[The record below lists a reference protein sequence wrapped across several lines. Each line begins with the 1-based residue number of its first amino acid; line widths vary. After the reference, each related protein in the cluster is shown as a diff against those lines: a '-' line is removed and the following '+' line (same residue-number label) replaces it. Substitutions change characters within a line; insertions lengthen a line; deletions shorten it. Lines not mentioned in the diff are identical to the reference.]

1 MSFFLGFLL
10 LVSAVLRGFNLP
22 VTPPELFGDEIDV
35 GFQAVSLF
43 KTGKDIN
50 NQPLPVYI
58 HSLSEWRA
66 PLLIYAT
73 VPTVALFG
81 NTIPGVRLPE
91 VVFGSIAPV
100 LLYLLVIKLTG
111 SKKLSAVSALFLAFS
126 PWHIHYSRAGFEVV
140 LLLDLVMAGTLL
152 FIKKSRL
159 WPVFFALSVYTYST
173 AVLFIPAW
181 TILLHFIFRT
191 RPKVSSLGVLTLL
204 LVPFIIS
211 LFFGKAGERFGTLSL
226 FSNPDVVA
234 SVLAFRGESALP
246 GENLLHNR
254 PETLFRYISAS
265 YLNAFSADFLFVRG
279 DPTMRHSWQVIGQ
292 QLPLTAPLLL
302 AGLAVALY
310 RKKWFWISW
319 LALAPIPAA
328 LTSDGGYHA
337 TRLFLLL
344 PPISFLTGLGFVWIL
359 SLFTPRLSKIVA
371 GIAILLIGGQFIWAY
386 HYYQVHY
393 PVRSWRWWQTGFR
406 QVLSS
411 PALFD
416 PQYSRVFINNT
427 YEPSLIRF
435 LFYSSY
441 SPEKFHRNF
450 TLDQP
455 QAGIVPNYDG
465 FSLDGRFF
473 FGTFTKEAHER
484 LADFLMPNS
493 LYVLSQRDDLPGNWD
508 WRTSAPP
515 GIKVHAVSTDPY
527 DNPILYL
534 VSKE

>member
-111 SKKLSAVSALFLAFS
+111 SKKLAAVSALFLAFS

-159 WPVFFALSVYTYST
+159 WPVFFALSVLTSST

-181 TILLHFIFRT
+181 TIMLHFIFRT
-191 RPKVSSLGVLTLL
+191 RPKASSLGVLILL

-211 LFFGKAGERFGTLSL
+211 LFFGKAG
-226 FSNPDVVA
+226 
-234 SVLAFRGESALP
+234 
-246 GENLLHNR
+246 
-254 PETLFRYISAS
+254 
-265 YLNAFSADFLFVRG
+265 
-279 DPTMRHSWQVIGQ
+279 
-292 QLPLTAPLLL
+292 
-302 AGLAVALY
+302 
-310 RKKWFWISW
+310 
-319 LALAPIPAA
+319 
-328 LTSDGGYHA
+328 
-337 TRLFLLL
+337 
-344 PPISFLTGLGFVWIL
+344 
-359 SLFTPRLSKIVA
+359 
-371 GIAILLIGGQFIWAY
+371 
-386 HYYQVHY
+386 
-393 PVRSWRWWQTGFR
+393 
-406 QVLSS
+406 
-411 PALFD
+411 
-416 PQYSRVFINNT
+416 
-427 YEPSLIRF
+427 
-435 LFYSSY
+435 
-441 SPEKFHRNF
+441 
-450 TLDQP
+450 
-455 QAGIVPNYDG
+455 
-465 FSLDGRFF
+465 
-473 FGTFTKEAHER
+473 
-484 LADFLMPNS
+484 
-493 LYVLSQRDDLPGNWD
+493 
-508 WRTSAPP
+508 
-515 GIKVHAVSTDPY
+515 
-527 DNPILYL
+527 
-534 VSKE
+534 